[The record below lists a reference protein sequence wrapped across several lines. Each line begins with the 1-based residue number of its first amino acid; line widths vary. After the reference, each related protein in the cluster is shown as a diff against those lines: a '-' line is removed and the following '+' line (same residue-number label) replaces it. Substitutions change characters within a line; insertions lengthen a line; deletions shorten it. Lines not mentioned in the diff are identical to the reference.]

1 MEKNIE
7 TKDKKNKKEMRK
19 QKKKRKEPQA
29 GTSPCFWP
37 SFVSPPPL
45 KAARPIKPHPS
56 AGPWGVRRRQP
67 GPARQPLSARRAPD
81 RLTPTQG
88 APLSATRA
96 IPVDELIELVLRV
109 SSTGIRGE
117 ANTIRIFRESV
128 AISTAYI
135 LRRVLSTFSR
145 ARSR

>member
-7 TKDKKNKKEMRK
+7 TKDKKTRRRRENKK
-19 QKKKRKEPQA
+19 KEKNPGLGRVLA
-29 GTSPCFWP
+29 SGPVLF
-37 SFVSPPPL
+37 PPPP

-56 AGPWGVRRRQP
+56 AGPWGVRHRQP

-96 IPVDELIELVLRV
+96 VPVDELIELVLRV

-135 LRRVLSTFSR
+135 LRRVLSTFSH